1 MSRNGRRSFFDQ
13 LKRRR
18 VFRTAA
24 LYAVVGWILI
34 EVSDVVFPA
43 LEMPDW
49 SLKLVI
55 LLVLLGFPIAMLLA
69 WAFDVTPEGVRR
81 SGAGAGEGGTS
92 RRAHPLLQGVVIAA
106 IGAGVVYAAYSRF
119 SSPAVASDD
128 LRSIAVLPFVNISG
142 DPDNEYFSDGLS
154 EELINALAGVPEL
167 KVAARTSSFA
177 YKGRNEDVRTI
188 ARDLGVATIL
198 EGSVRRSGNQVR
210 ITVQFI
216 KADDGYHLWSESYD
230 RELEDIFA
238 IQEEIARAITQK
250 LQVQLAG
257 GDERLV
263 KRATTDVEAYDYYL
277 RGRYG
282 LSMANSEESL
292 RQAIRLFEQAVGRDS
307 TYASAYAGIAD
318 AYIELEEYV
327 EVEEVAPL
335 ARAAALR
342 AVELDDTRAE
352 THTALAHVY
361 MHYDWDWISTERA
374 YRRAVELGPESFE
387 AHAGIAHFLMAAGDH
402 EAALAE
408 TRRAIELA
416 REGALDP
423 VAFEVDAATNLGHA
437 LFAARRY
444 DEAMAEGRRALQL
457 DPQDAAAQHLLAL
470 VYLGRGEY
478 AEAIRRLERMD
489 RAGVGDALLL
499 GYGYARAGRTAEARQ
514 ILGEVEG
521 RSGTEQVLLV
531 EIALVHVGLGDLERA
546 VDALEEAYRQRQTG
560 VLHLRMN
567 PLYDPLRPEA
577 RFRKLMKKAGVPE

>member
-1 MSRNGRRSFFDQ
+1 MASVFQRLTQRKIVQWAIAYVAGAWLLLEALGFVAENFGWPAGIVRGATVFLGIGFF
-13 LKRRR
+13 
-18 VFRTAA
+18 VT
-24 LYAVVGWILI
+24 
-34 EVSDVVFPA
+34 
-43 LEMPDW
+43 
-49 SLKLVI
+49 
-55 LLVLLGFPIAMLLA
+55 LVLAWYHGEKGQQRATGFELLIIAGLLLA
-69 WAFDVTPEGVRR
+69 
-81 SGAGAGEGGTS
+81 AGA
-92 RRAHPLLQGVVIAA
+92 
-106 IGAGVVYAAYSRF
+106 
-119 SSPAVASDD
+119 AVAYVSQGSAPEEFETGVPPTLAIDPQ
-128 LRSIAVLPFVNISG
+128 SIAVLPFVNMSG

-154 EELINALAGVPEL
+154 EELLNALAGVPEL
-167 KVAARTSSFA
+167 KVAAHTSSFA

-188 ARDLGVATIL
+188 ARDLSVATIL

-238 IQEEIARAITQK
+238 IQEEIARAITEK

-263 KRATTDVEAYDYYL
+263 KQATADVEAYDYYL

-292 RQAIRLFEQAVGRDS
+292 RRAIRLFEQAVGRDS
-307 TYASAYAGIAD
+307 TYAAAYAGIAD
-318 AYIELEEYV
+318 AYIELEDYV
-327 EVEEVAPL
+327 EVDEVAPL

-387 AHAGIAHFLMAAGDH
+387 AHAGMAHFLMAAGDH

-416 REGALDP
+416 REGTLDP
-423 VAFEVDAATNLGHA
+423 VAFEVDAATSLGHA

-457 DPQDAAAQHLLAL
+457 DAQDAAAQHLLAL

-531 EIALVHVGLGDLERA
+531 KIALVHVGLGDLERA

-577 RFRKLMKKAGVPE
+577 RFRELMKKAGVPE

>member
-1 MSRNGRRSFFDQ
+1 MASVSQRLTQSKIVQWAIAYVAGAWLLLEVLGFVAENFGWPAGIVRGATVFLGIGFFVTLVLAWYHGEKGQ
-13 LKRRR
+13 QRATGFEL
-18 VFRTAA
+18 
-24 LYAVVGWILI
+24 LI
-34 EVSDVVFPA
+34 IA
-43 LEMPDW
+43 GL
-49 SLKLVI
+49 
-55 LLVLLGFPIAMLLA
+55 LLV
-69 WAFDVTPEGVRR
+69 
-81 SGAGAGEGGTS
+81 AGA
-92 RRAHPLLQGVVIAA
+92 
-106 IGAGVVYAAYSRF
+106 
-119 SSPAVASDD
+119 AVAYVSRGSAPEESETGVPPTLAIDPQ
-128 LRSIAVLPFVNISG
+128 SIAVLPFVNISG

-154 EELINALAGVPEL
+154 EELLNALAGVPEL

-238 IQEEIARAITQK
+238 IQEEIARAITEK

-263 KRATTDVEAYDYYL
+263 KRATADVEAYDYYL

-292 RQAIRLFEQAVGRDS
+292 RRAIRLFEQAVGRDS
-307 TYASAYAGIAD
+307 IYAAAYAGIAD
-318 AYIELEEYV
+318 AYIELEDYV
-327 EVEEVAPL
+327 EVDEVAPL

-387 AHAGIAHFLMAAGDH
+387 AHAGMAHFLMAAGDH

-408 TRRAIELA
+408 TRRAIGLA
-416 REGALDP
+416 REGTLDP

-457 DPQDAAAQHLLAL
+457 APQDAAAQHLLAL
-470 VYLGRGEY
+470 VYLGEGEY

-521 RSGTEQVLLV
+521 RSGTEHVLLV

-577 RFRKLMKKAGVPE
+577 RFRELMKKAGVPE

>member
-1 MSRNGRRSFFDQ
+1 MASVSQRLTQRKIVQWAIAYVAGAWLLLEVLGFVAENFGWPAGIVRGAT
-13 LKRRR
+13 
-18 VFRTAA
+18 VF
-24 LYAVVGWILI
+24 LGIG
-34 EVSDVVFPA
+34 F
-43 LEMPDW
+43 
-49 SLKLVI
+49 LVT
-55 LLVLLGFPIAMLLA
+55 LVLAWYHGEKGQQRATGFEVLIIAGLLLA
-69 WAFDVTPEGVRR
+69 
-81 SGAGAGEGGTS
+81 AGA
-92 RRAHPLLQGVVIAA
+92 
-106 IGAGVVYAAYSRF
+106 
-119 SSPAVASDD
+119 AVAYVSQGSAPEEFETGVPPTLAIDPQ
-128 LRSIAVLPFVNISG
+128 SIAVLPFVNMSG

-198 EGSVRRSGNQVR
+198 EGSVRKSGNQVR

-216 KADDGYHLWSESYD
+216 KADNGYHLWSESYN

-238 IQEEIARAITQK
+238 IQEEIARAITEK

-282 LSMANSEESL
+282 LGTADSEESL

-307 TYASAYAGIAD
+307 TYAAAYAGIAD
-318 AYIELEEYV
+318 AYIELEDYV
-327 EVEEVAPL
+327 EVDEVAPL

-387 AHAGIAHFLMAAGDH
+387 AHAGMAHFLMAAGDH

-416 REGALDP
+416 REGTLDP

-470 VYLGRGEY
+470 VYLGEGEY
-478 AEAIRRLERMD
+478 AEAIRQLERMD

-499 GYGYARAGRTAEARQ
+499 GYGYAHAGRTAEARQ

-577 RFRKLMKKAGVPE
+577 RFRELMKKAGVPE

>member
-1 MSRNGRRSFFDQ
+1 MASVFQRLTQRKIVQWAIAYVAGAWLLLEALGFVAENFGWPAGIVRGATVFVGIGFF
-13 LKRRR
+13 
-18 VFRTAA
+18 VT
-24 LYAVVGWILI
+24 
-34 EVSDVVFPA
+34 
-43 LEMPDW
+43 
-49 SLKLVI
+49 
-55 LLVLLGFPIAMLLA
+55 LVLAWYHGEKGQQRATGFELLIIAGLLLA
-69 WAFDVTPEGVRR
+69 
-81 SGAGAGEGGTS
+81 AGA
-92 RRAHPLLQGVVIAA
+92 
-106 IGAGVVYAAYSRF
+106 
-119 SSPAVASDD
+119 AVAYVSQGSAPEEFETGVPPTLAIDPQ
-128 LRSIAVLPFVNISG
+128 SIAVLPFVNMSG

-154 EELINALAGVPEL
+154 EELLNALAGVPEL
-167 KVAARTSSFA
+167 KVAAHTSSFA

-238 IQEEIARAITQK
+238 IQEEIARAITEK

-263 KRATTDVEAYDYYL
+263 KRATADVEAYDYYL

-292 RQAIRLFEQAVGRDS
+292 RRAIRLFEQAVGRDS
-307 TYASAYAGIAD
+307 TYAAAYAGIAD
-318 AYIELEEYV
+318 AYIELEDYV
-327 EVEEVAPL
+327 EVDEVAPL

-387 AHAGIAHFLMAAGDH
+387 AHAGMAHFLMAAGDH

-416 REGALDP
+416 REGTLDP
-423 VAFEVDAATNLGHA
+423 VAFEVDAATSLGHA

-457 DPQDAAAQHLLAL
+457 DAQDAAAQHLLAL
-470 VYLGRGEY
+470 VYLGRGES

-577 RFRKLMKKAGVPE
+577 RFRELMKKAGVPE

>member
-1 MSRNGRRSFFDQ
+1 MASVFQRLTQRKIVQWAIAYVAGAWLLLEVLGFVAENFGWPAGIVRGATVFLGIGFFVTLVLAWYHGEKGQ
-13 LKRRR
+13 QRATGFEL
-18 VFRTAA
+18 
-24 LYAVVGWILI
+24 LI
-34 EVSDVVFPA
+34 IA
-43 LEMPDW
+43 GL
-49 SLKLVI
+49 
-55 LLVLLGFPIAMLLA
+55 LLV
-69 WAFDVTPEGVRR
+69 
-81 SGAGAGEGGTS
+81 AGA
-92 RRAHPLLQGVVIAA
+92 
-106 IGAGVVYAAYSRF
+106 
-119 SSPAVASDD
+119 AVAYVSRGSEPEEFETGVPPTLAIDP
-128 LRSIAVLPFVNISG
+128 RSIAVLPFVNMSG

-154 EELINALAGVPEL
+154 EELLNALAGVPEL
-167 KVAARTSSFA
+167 KVAAHTSSFA

-188 ARDLGVATIL
+188 ARDLSVATIL

-238 IQEEIARAITQK
+238 IQEEIARAITEK

-263 KRATTDVEAYDYYL
+263 KQATADVEAYDYYL

-292 RQAIRLFEQAVGRDS
+292 RRAIRLFEQAVGRDS
-307 TYASAYAGIAD
+307 TYAAAYAGIAD
-318 AYIELEEYV
+318 AYIELEDYV
-327 EVEEVAPL
+327 EVDEVAPL

-387 AHAGIAHFLMAAGDH
+387 AHTGMAHFLMAAGDH

-416 REGALDP
+416 REGTLDP
-423 VAFEVDAATNLGHA
+423 VAFEVDAATDLGHA

-457 DPQDAAAQHLLAL
+457 DAQDAAAQHLLAL

-531 EIALVHVGLGDLERA
+531 KIALVHVGLGDLERA

-577 RFRKLMKKAGVPE
+577 RFRELMKKAGVPE

>member
-1 MSRNGRRSFFDQ
+1 MASVFQRLTQRKIVQWAIAYVAGAWLLLEVLGFVAENFVWPAGIVRGATVFLGIGFF
-13 LKRRR
+13 
-18 VFRTAA
+18 VT
-24 LYAVVGWILI
+24 
-34 EVSDVVFPA
+34 
-43 LEMPDW
+43 
-49 SLKLVI
+49 
-55 LLVLLGFPIAMLLA
+55 LVLAWYHGEKGQQRATGFELLIIAGLLLA
-69 WAFDVTPEGVRR
+69 
-81 SGAGAGEGGTS
+81 AGA
-92 RRAHPLLQGVVIAA
+92 
-106 IGAGVVYAAYSRF
+106 
-119 SSPAVASDD
+119 AVAYVSQGSAPEEFETGVPPTLAIDPQ
-128 LRSIAVLPFVNISG
+128 SIAVLPFVNMSG

-154 EELINALAGVPEL
+154 EELLNALAGVPEL
-167 KVAARTSSFA
+167 KVAAHTSSFA

-238 IQEEIARAITQK
+238 IQEEIARAITEK

-263 KRATTDVEAYDYYL
+263 KRATADVEAYDYYL

-292 RQAIRLFEQAVGRDS
+292 RRAIRLFEQAVGRDS
-307 TYASAYAGIAD
+307 TYAAAYAGIAD
-318 AYIELEEYV
+318 AYIELEDYV
-327 EVEEVAPL
+327 EVDEIAPL

-387 AHAGIAHFLMAAGDH
+387 AHTGMAHFLMAAGDH

-416 REGALDP
+416 REGTLDP
-423 VAFEVDAATNLGHA
+423 VAFEVDAATSLGHA

-457 DPQDAAAQHLLAL
+457 DAQDAAAQHLLAL

-499 GYGYARAGRTAEARQ
+499 GYGYARAGRTTEARQ

-577 RFRKLMKKAGVPE
+577 RFRELMKKAGVPE

>member
-198 EGSVRRSGNQVR
+198 EGSVRRMGNQVR

-238 IQEEIARAITQK
+238 IQEEIARAITEK

-263 KRATTDVEAYDYYL
+263 KRATTDVEAYDFYL

-282 LSMANSEESL
+282 LGTADSEESL

-307 TYASAYAGIAD
+307 TYASAHAGIAD

-327 EVEEVAPL
+327 DVDEVAPL

-361 MHYDWDWISTERA
+361 MHYDWDWILTERA

-387 AHAGIAHFLMAAGDH
+387 AHAGMAHFLMAAGDH

-416 REGALDP
+416 RERALDP

-470 VYLGRGEY
+470 VYLGEGEY
-478 AEAIRRLERMD
+478 AEAIRQLERMD

-514 ILGEVEG
+514 ILGKVEG

-567 PLYDPLRPEA
+567 PLYDPLRPEE
-577 RFRKLMKKAGVPE
+577 RFRKLMRKAGVPE

>member
-1 MSRNGRRSFFDQ
+1 MASVFQRLTQRKIVQWAIAYVAGAWLLLEVLGFVAENFGWPAGIVRGATVFLGIGFFVTLVLAWYHGEKGHQ
-13 LKRRR
+13 HVTGFEL
-18 VFRTAA
+18 
-24 LYAVVGWILI
+24 LI
-34 EVSDVVFPA
+34 IA
-43 LEMPDW
+43 GL
-49 SLKLVI
+49 
-55 LLVLLGFPIAMLLA
+55 LLV
-69 WAFDVTPEGVRR
+69 
-81 SGAGAGEGGTS
+81 AGA
-92 RRAHPLLQGVVIAA
+92 
-106 IGAGVVYAAYSRF
+106 
-119 SSPAVASDD
+119 AVAYVSRGSEPEEFETGVPPTLAIDP
-128 LRSIAVLPFVNISG
+128 RSIAVLPFVNMSG

-154 EELINALAGVPEL
+154 EELLNALAGVPEL
-167 KVAARTSSFA
+167 KVAAHTSSFA

-238 IQEEIARAITQK
+238 IQEEIARAITEK

-263 KRATTDVEAYDYYL
+263 KQATADVEAYDYYL

-292 RQAIRLFEQAVGRDS
+292 RRAIRLFEQAVGRDS
-307 TYASAYAGIAD
+307 TYAAAYAGIAD
-318 AYIELEEYV
+318 AYIELEDYV
-327 EVEEVAPL
+327 EVDEVAPL

-387 AHAGIAHFLMAAGDH
+387 AHTGMAHFLMAAGDH

-416 REGALDP
+416 REGTLDP
-423 VAFEVDAATNLGHA
+423 VAFEVDAATDLGHA

-457 DPQDAAAQHLLAL
+457 DAQDAAAQHLLAL

-531 EIALVHVGLGDLERA
+531 KIALVHVGLGDLERA

-577 RFRKLMKKAGVPE
+577 RFRELMKKAGVPE

>member
-1 MSRNGRRSFFDQ
+1 MASVFQRLTQRKIVQWAIAYVAGAWLLLEALGFVAENFGWPAGIVRGATVFVGIGFF
-13 LKRRR
+13 
-18 VFRTAA
+18 VT
-24 LYAVVGWILI
+24 
-34 EVSDVVFPA
+34 
-43 LEMPDW
+43 
-49 SLKLVI
+49 
-55 LLVLLGFPIAMLLA
+55 LVLAWYHGEKGQQRATGFELLIIAGLLLA
-69 WAFDVTPEGVRR
+69 
-81 SGAGAGEGGTS
+81 AGA
-92 RRAHPLLQGVVIAA
+92 
-106 IGAGVVYAAYSRF
+106 
-119 SSPAVASDD
+119 AVAYVSQGSAPEEFETGVPPTLAIDPQ
-128 LRSIAVLPFVNISG
+128 SIAVLPFVNMSG

-154 EELINALAGVPEL
+154 EELLNALAGVPEL
-167 KVAARTSSFA
+167 KVAAHTSSFA

-238 IQEEIARAITQK
+238 IQEEIARAITEK

-263 KRATTDVEAYDYYL
+263 KRATADVEAYDYYL

-292 RQAIRLFEQAVGRDS
+292 RRAIRLFEQAVGRDS
-307 TYASAYAGIAD
+307 TYAAAYAGIAD
-318 AYIELEEYV
+318 AYIELEDYV
-327 EVEEVAPL
+327 EVDEVAPL

-387 AHAGIAHFLMAAGDH
+387 AHAGMAHFLMAAGDH

-416 REGALDP
+416 REGTLDP
-423 VAFEVDAATNLGHA
+423 VAFEVDAATSLGHA

-457 DPQDAAAQHLLAL
+457 DAQAAAAQHLLAL

-577 RFRKLMKKAGVPE
+577 RFRELMKKAGVPE

>member
-1 MSRNGRRSFFDQ
+1 MASVFQRLTQRKIVQWAIAYVAGAWLLLEVLGFVAENFGWPAGIVRGATVFLGIGFFVTLVLAWYHGEKGHQ
-13 LKRRR
+13 HVTGFEL
-18 VFRTAA
+18 
-24 LYAVVGWILI
+24 LI
-34 EVSDVVFPA
+34 IA
-43 LEMPDW
+43 GL
-49 SLKLVI
+49 
-55 LLVLLGFPIAMLLA
+55 LLV
-69 WAFDVTPEGVRR
+69 
-81 SGAGAGEGGTS
+81 AGA
-92 RRAHPLLQGVVIAA
+92 
-106 IGAGVVYAAYSRF
+106 
-119 SSPAVASDD
+119 AVAYVSRGSEPEEFETGVPPTLAIDP
-128 LRSIAVLPFVNISG
+128 RSIAVLPFVNMSG

-154 EELINALAGVPEL
+154 EELLNALAGVPEL
-167 KVAARTSSFA
+167 KVAAHTSSFA

-188 ARDLGVATIL
+188 ARDLSVATIL

-238 IQEEIARAITQK
+238 IQEEIARAITEK

-263 KRATTDVEAYDYYL
+263 KQATADVEAYDYYL

-292 RQAIRLFEQAVGRDS
+292 RRAIRLFEQAVGRDS
-307 TYASAYAGIAD
+307 TYAAAYAGIAD
-318 AYIELEEYV
+318 AYIELEDYV
-327 EVEEVAPL
+327 EVDEVAPL

-387 AHAGIAHFLMAAGDH
+387 AHTGMAHFLMAAGDH

-416 REGALDP
+416 REGTLDP
-423 VAFEVDAATNLGHA
+423 VAFEVDAATDLGHA

-457 DPQDAAAQHLLAL
+457 DAQDAAAQHLLAL

-531 EIALVHVGLGDLERA
+531 KIALVHVGLGDLERA

-577 RFRKLMKKAGVPE
+577 RFRELMKKAGVPE

>member
-1 MSRNGRRSFFDQ
+1 MASVFQRLTQRKIVQWAIAYVAGAWLLLEVLGFVAENFGWPAGIVRGATVFLGIGFF
-13 LKRRR
+13 
-18 VFRTAA
+18 VT
-24 LYAVVGWILI
+24 
-34 EVSDVVFPA
+34 
-43 LEMPDW
+43 
-49 SLKLVI
+49 
-55 LLVLLGFPIAMLLA
+55 LVLAWYHGEKGQQRATGFELLIIAGLLLA
-69 WAFDVTPEGVRR
+69 
-81 SGAGAGEGGTS
+81 AGA
-92 RRAHPLLQGVVIAA
+92 
-106 IGAGVVYAAYSRF
+106 
-119 SSPAVASDD
+119 AVAYVSQGSAPEEFETGVLPTLAIDPQ
-128 LRSIAVLPFVNISG
+128 SIAVLPFVNMSG

-154 EELINALAGVPEL
+154 EELLNALAGVPEL

-238 IQEEIARAITQK
+238 IQEEIARAITEK

-263 KRATTDVEAYDYYL
+263 KRATADVEAYDYYL

-292 RQAIRLFEQAVGRDS
+292 RRAIRLFEQAVGRDS
-307 TYASAYAGIAD
+307 TYAAAYAGIAD
-318 AYIELEEYV
+318 AYIELEDYV
-327 EVEEVAPL
+327 DVDEVAPL

-374 YRRAVELGPESFE
+374 YQRAVELGPESFE
-387 AHAGIAHFLMAAGDH
+387 AHAGMAHFLMAAGDH

-416 REGALDP
+416 REGTLDP
-423 VAFEVDAATNLGHA
+423 VAFEVDAATDLGHA

-457 DPQDAAAQHLLAL
+457 DAQDAAAQHLLAL

-577 RFRKLMKKAGVPE
+577 RFRELMKKAGVPE

>member
-238 IQEEIARAITQK
+238 IQEEIARAITEK

-263 KRATTDVEAYDYYL
+263 KRATTDVEAYDFYL

-282 LSMANSEESL
+282 LGTADSEESL

-307 TYASAYAGIAD
+307 TYASAHAGIAD
-318 AYIELEEYV
+318 AYIELEGYV
-327 EVEEVAPL
+327 DVDEVAPL

-342 AVELDDTRAE
+342 AIQLDDTRAE

-387 AHAGIAHFLMAAGDH
+387 AHAGMAHFLMAAGDH

-416 REGALDP
+416 RERALDP

-470 VYLGRGEY
+470 VYLGEGEY
-478 AEAIRRLERMD
+478 AEAIRQLERMD

-577 RFRKLMKKAGVPE
+577 RFRELMKKAGVPE

>member
-1 MSRNGRRSFFDQ
+1 
-13 LKRRR
+13 
-18 VFRTAA
+18 
-24 LYAVVGWILI
+24 
-34 EVSDVVFPA
+34 
-43 LEMPDW
+43 
-49 SLKLVI
+49 
-55 LLVLLGFPIAMLLA
+55 
-69 WAFDVTPEGVRR
+69 
-81 SGAGAGEGGTS
+81 
-92 RRAHPLLQGVVIAA
+92 
-106 IGAGVVYAAYSRF
+106 
-119 SSPAVASDD
+119 
-128 LRSIAVLPFVNISG
+128 
-142 DPDNEYFSDGLS
+142 
-154 EELINALAGVPEL
+154 
-167 KVAARTSSFA
+167 
-177 YKGRNEDVRTI
+177 
-188 ARDLGVATIL
+188 
-198 EGSVRRSGNQVR
+198 
-210 ITVQFI
+210 
-216 KADDGYHLWSESYD
+216 
-230 RELEDIFA
+230 
-238 IQEEIARAITQK
+238 
-250 LQVQLAG
+250 
-257 GDERLV
+257 
-263 KRATTDVEAYDYYL
+263 
-277 RGRYG
+277 
-282 LSMANSEESL
+282 
-292 RQAIRLFEQAVGRDS
+292 LFEQAVGRDS
-307 TYASAYAGIAD
+307 TYAAAYAGIAD
-318 AYIELEEYV
+318 AYIELEDYV
-327 EVEEVAPL
+327 EVDEVAPL

-342 AVELDDTRAE
+342 AIQLDDTRAE

-361 MHYDWDWISTERA
+361 MHYDWDWILTERA

-387 AHAGIAHFLMAAGDH
+387 AHAGMAHFLMAAGDH

-470 VYLGRGEY
+470 VYLGEGEY

-577 RFRKLMKKAGVPE
+577 RFRELMKKAGVPE